1 MWVLRQLDLAF
12 RDKYMAGN
20 KIIGRA
26 KKFDGTAIDYVSIFN
41 WDDGKC
47 IAQVEPDLS
56 GMWEYQYSKDLR
68 VGVTYVANGC
78 QPVTHGAYQFTYQP
92 SVPTDYILAYSFDGN
107 VLDKTA
113 NALHGV
119 TSGALNFVLGRK
131 AGTQALSFNGGLVKT
146 PTILPIGTN
155 KLTLSFHVKSTQ
167 NNVGIIAELSENA
180 NIYNAFYAYVG
191 GGNAR
196 IDVFMNDMS
205 NSNKSQVHANNVTD
219 GLWHHI
225 IIELDRSAVGV
236 SNHSKVYIDNVL
248 SSVAG
253 ASQQAITGI
262 FSDKVLAIGNRLDS
276 TLAFNGTLQDI
287 YIYNRILTT
296 EERTALFNE

>member
-1 MWVLRQLDLAF
+1 
-12 RDKYMAGN
+12 MAGN
-20 KIIGRA
+20 KITGRA

-56 GMWEYQYSKDLR
+56 GAWEYRHNKDLN
-68 VGVTYVANGC
+68 VGFTYVANGC
-78 QPVTHGAYQFTYQP
+78 QPITHGSYQFTYIP
-92 SVPTDYILAYSFDGN
+92 SIPTDFLLAYSFDGN
-107 VLDKTA
+107 VLDGTA

-119 TSGALNFVLGRK
+119 TSGALNFAVGRK
-131 AGTQALSFNGGLVKT
+131 EGTQSLSFNGGLVKT

-167 NNVGIIAELSENA
+167 NSVGMIAELSENA
-180 NIYNAFYAYVG
+180 NTYNTFYTYVG
-191 GGNAR
+191 GGGTR
-196 IDVFMNDMS
+196 IDAFMNDMS
-205 NSNKSQVHANNVTD
+205 NNKKSQVYANGVTD

-225 IIELDRSAVGV
+225 VIEFDRSAVGA
-236 SNHSKVYIDNVL
+236 SNHSKIYIDNVL

-262 FSDKVLAIGNRLDS
+262 FSDKILHIGNRKDG
-276 TLAFNGTLQDI
+276 TLPFIGTLQDLRM
-287 YIYNRILTT
+287 YNRILTT

>member
-1 MWVLRQLDLAF
+1 MLRQLDLAF

-56 GMWEYQYSKDLR
+56 GMWEYQYSKDLS
-68 VGVTYVANGC
+68 VGFTYVANGC

-107 VLDKTA
+107 VLDKAA

-119 TSGALNFVLGRK
+119 TSGALNFVSGRK
-131 AGTQALSFNGGLVKT
+131 ADTQALSFNGGLVKT
-146 PTILPIGTN
+146 PKILPVGTN

-167 NNVGIIAELSENA
+167 TNIGMIAELSENA

-191 GGNAR
+191 GGGTR
-196 IDVFMNDMS
+196 IDAFMNDMR
-205 NSNKSQVHANNVTD
+205 NNKKSQVYANGVTD

-225 IIELDRSAVGV
+225 VIEFDRSAVGA

-262 FSDKVLAIGNRLDS
+262 FSDKILHIGSRKDS
-276 TLAFNGTLQDI
+276 SLPFSGALQDV
-287 YIYNRILTT
+287 YIYSRILTAD
-296 EERTALFNE
+296 ERTALFNE